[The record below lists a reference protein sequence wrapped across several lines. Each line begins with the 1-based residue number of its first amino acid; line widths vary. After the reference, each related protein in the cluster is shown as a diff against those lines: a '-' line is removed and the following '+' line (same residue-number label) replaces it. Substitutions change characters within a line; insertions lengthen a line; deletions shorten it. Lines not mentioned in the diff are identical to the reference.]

1 MKVYVDST
9 KQTER
14 DQIKLKD
21 MKRVIFPISF
31 AQEDAQ
37 INCFQV
43 ETDPEYQGDLFS
55 DYEVNEPLVKDNM
68 KTFCFSS

>member
-31 AQEDAQ
+31 AQEDA
-37 INCFQV
+37 
-43 ETDPEYQGDLFS
+43 
-55 DYEVNEPLVKDNM
+55 
-68 KTFCFSS
+68 